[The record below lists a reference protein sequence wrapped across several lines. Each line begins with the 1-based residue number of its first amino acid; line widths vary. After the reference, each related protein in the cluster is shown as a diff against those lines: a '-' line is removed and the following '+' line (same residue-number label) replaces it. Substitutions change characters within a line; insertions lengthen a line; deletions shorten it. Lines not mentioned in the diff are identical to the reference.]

1 MLKHCFEDSSSEV
14 ILDPHNGPALHTGG
28 QRCLR
33 TPGSESF
40 ARGGRCRCEPLLFL
54 GRSGVEWVEWVELAG
69 EMERSCGILWSMVSS
84 TVAFFHAVSEV
95 DFPVIFGGNDDFHQ
109 WNGVFRTNL
118 RTPLLTPLHFSSL
131 LCSFWLWQALLFGY
145 IAMTSFKCPIAKTS
159 VCCVPESIVHI
170 CCLDSGR

>member
-40 ARGGRCRCEPLLFL
+40 ARGGRRRCEPLLFL
-54 GRSGVEWVEWVELAG
+54 GRSGVEWVEWVEWVELAG

-118 RTPLLTPLHFSSL
+118 RTPLWTPLHFSGRL
-131 LCSFWLWQALLFGY
+131 
-145 IAMTSFKCPIAKTS
+145 
-159 VCCVPESIVHI
+159 
-170 CCLDSGR
+170 CCLGISP